1 MWFAALG
8 TYQHQPWL
16 VHLVYRLLREDALT
30 AEEARGVAAPSSV
43 TRLLG
48 SEYSSLWG
56 SRRRPAAIRA
66 VLYEYDFTRWNTTWA
81 RAVPDAAIV
90 PLPTPPQPVVG
101 LLKEWS
107 FIHDLLFSTASND
120 TSSPGA
126 PACSE
131 GEGEEACANQGEFD
145 DRSKREEEGP
155 PSSDVVT
162 ANHTAETA
170 WWSRRNPTEYL
181 PALDLKN
188 PTLESF
194 LRQTGSD
201 PDRAGS
207 KRLSPRG
214 LFILCVKRAG
224 DFALAKAACHTL
236 LWRDAIVYSFSTDA
250 VVPLSVWLAFALI
263 LHRRKL
269 ISSSITVRN

>member
-1 MWFAALG
+1 
-8 TYQHQPWL
+8 
-16 VHLVYRLLREDALT
+16 
-30 AEEARGVAAPSSV
+30 
-43 TRLLG
+43 
-48 SEYSSLWG
+48 
-56 SRRRPAAIRA
+56 
-66 VLYEYDFTRWNTTWA
+66 
-81 RAVPDAAIV
+81 VPDAAIV
-90 PLPTPPQPVVG
+90 PLPTLPQPVVG

-131 GEGEEACANQGEFD
+131 GEGEEACSNQGEFD
-145 DRSKREEEGP
+145 DRSKREEKEP

-214 LFILCVKRAG
+214 LFSLCVKRAG

-269 ISSSITVRN
+269 ISKSITVGN